1 MTLHSENHIYYIG
14 FSLIYFLIQNPDFL
28 LLIEHAIWLWKFTEE
43 LHEAFTTLTLL
54 LINTFNKLGHCVLS
68 LPADILQLDGRAC
81 RRCRTCESRSHP
93 ISARHFYFS
102 NPRVVYRQ
110 NFECS

>member
-1 MTLHSENHIYYIG
+1 MIVKTIFFIGPPLAPIGMFVTLG
-14 FSLIYFLIQNPDFL
+14 FIA
-28 LLIEHAIWLWKFTEE
+28 AIK
-43 LHEAFTTLTLL
+43 TLL
-54 LINTFNKLGHCVLS
+54 RSHTFTLRYGPVSFPDVVWSGFPQGLRERLAHGS
-68 LPADILQLDGRAC
+68 ALPADILQLDGRAC